1 MHHAADHRD
10 VRGIRRVGIAIG
22 SLVIAALC
30 VALVGWF
37 VPQLL
42 GPATNPV
49 LAVLLGALIYRDI
62 VRRDMQRT
70 ATRPSELVSS

>member
-1 MHHAADHRD
+1 MMAAMNA
-10 VRGIRRVGIAIG
+10 IRRVGIAIG

-37 VPQLL
+37 VPQVL

-49 LAVLLGALIYRDI
+49 LAVILGALIYRDI
-62 VRRDMQRT
+62 IRRD
-70 ATRPSELVSS
+70 LVRGARRAPVSPT

>member
-1 MHHAADHRD
+1 MMAAMNA
-10 VRGIRRVGIAIG
+10 IRRVGVAIG

-37 VPQLL
+37 VPQVL

-49 LAVLLGALIYRDI
+49 LAVILGALIYRDI
-62 VRRDMQRT
+62 IRRD
-70 ATRPSELVSS
+70 LVRGSRRAPVSPT